1 MRLIRRLDIFG
12 RRWFFI
18 VGSALALVGSIV
30 CAVAPNIPA
39 LIAGMT
45 LIGLASSAQLSFA
58 FASTELVP
66 IKYRFLSNGFC
77 YAWLVIPNGFGAIIS
92 TSFIYE
98 SSAGWRG
105 TFYLMTGLNAAC
117 TACVSMQD
125 FKIHSLLTMP
135 SGISFTIL
143 LHSP

>member
-1 MRLIRRLDIFG
+1 MALL
-12 RRWFFI
+12 
-18 VGSALALVGSIV
+18 GSVV
-30 CAVAPNIPA
+30 CAVAPNILA

-117 TACVSMQD
+117 TACVSKQHLI
-125 FKIHSLLTMP
+125 FTPSLTTC
-135 SGISFTIL
+135 SGIFFTIL
-143 LHSP
+143 LPSL